1 MLLLNEAVPPRTN
14 LLPIETL
21 SGSLELPFIVGLSHL
36 VGNAIS
42 LAIDERFPSNCGHKV
57 KRRRGAPLC
66 QGECLLSNCKN
77 LLVHVKCLTKI
88 STLTVNYSCNFIVD

>member
-1 MLLLNEAVPPRTN
+1 MLLLNEAVFLYSPRTN

-42 LAIDERFPSNCGHKV
+42 FGY
-57 KRRRGAPLC
+57 RR
-66 QGECLLSNCKN
+66 EVSK
-77 LLVHVKCLTKI
+77 
-88 STLTVNYSCNFIVD
+88 

>member
-1 MLLLNEAVPPRTN
+1 MQLA
-14 LLPIETL
+14 
-21 SGSLELPFIVGLSHL
+21 
-36 VGNAIS
+36 